1 MTIETKLTTNEFKI
15 WFNVESGFY
24 GLEKG
29 NGRVSYNDLDIAKLS
44 SMNEVELNQLLDANY
59 EYLMSHYGRFEIC
72 EGSTTKFIYSIIDL
86 MKIMFDEIY
95 KTNNKANNVIAELK
109 TGRDSYKRAYNDV
122 ANYCADYKKYSH
134 LNENFFN

>member
-1 MTIETKLTTNEFKI
+1 MAIETKLTTTEFKI
-15 WFNVESGFY
+15 WLNIEAGFY

-29 NGRVSYNDLDIAKLS
+29 NGRVSFRELDINKLS

-59 EYLMSHYGRFEIC
+59 EYSMAHYGRFEIC
-72 EGSTTKFIYSIIDL
+72 EGNTTNFIYSTTEL
-86 MKIMFDEIY
+86 MKLMFNEIY

-109 TGRDSYKRAYNDV
+109 TERDDYKKSYEKV
-122 ANYCADYKKYSH
+122 ADYCSEYKKYSH